1 MRIITGNTV
10 GQFQN
15 PVFTIPVRQM
25 IQKILHRLI
34 NRHMIRIQI
43 ADYVPIPHFHPFIH
57 GIHRDTR
64 QHPLVHR
71 TKIEIKTI
79 PFAIFHFRGQ
89 RIVSKFIT
97 ALHKF
102 VHLHGEK
109 LFGCQTALLAES
121 LGGTVDTFHS
131 FTNQQLVRREPVVRL
146 CPTHRIFF
154 GDTCPKAMLRQTH

>member
-1 MRIITGNTV
+1 
-10 GQFQN
+10 
-15 PVFTIPVRQM
+15 M

-34 NRHMIRIQI
+34 NRHMVGIQI

-57 GIHRDTR
+57 RIHRDTR

-109 LFGCQTALLAES
+109 LFGRQTALLAES

-131 FTNQQLVRREPVVRL
+131 FANQ
-146 CPTHRIFF
+146 
-154 GDTCPKAMLRQTH
+154 

>member
-34 NRHMIRIQI
+34 NRHMVGIQI

-57 GIHRDTR
+57 RIHRDTR

-109 LFGCQTALLAES
+109 LFGRQTALLAES

-131 FTNQQLVRREPVVRL
+131 FANQ
-146 CPTHRIFF
+146 
-154 GDTCPKAMLRQTH
+154 

>member
-1 MRIITGNTV
+1 MGNHIQKPPTEQRRPMRIITGNTV

-34 NRHMIRIQI
+34 NRHMIGIQI

-64 QHPLVHR
+64 QHPLVYR

-102 VHLHGEK
+102 VHLHGEE
-109 LFGCQTALLAES
+109 LFGRQTALLTES

-131 FTNQQLVRREPVVRL
+131 FANQ
-146 CPTHRIFF
+146 
-154 GDTCPKAMLRQTH
+154 

>member
-1 MRIITGNTV
+1 MVVLCANVYYPSLSNGQSCSETIAGTTV
-10 GQFQN
+10 
-15 PVFTIPVRQM
+15 PS
-25 IQKILHRLI
+25 
-34 NRHMIRIQI
+34 
-43 ADYVPIPHFHPFIH
+43 ADYHREHGWPVPKSGLYHPSEADDTKNPPPADKQAHGRNPNSGLRPFPHFHPFIH
-57 GIHRDTR
+57 RIHRDTR

-109 LFGCQTALLAES
+109 LFGRQTALLAES

-131 FTNQQLVRREPVVRL
+131 FANQ
-146 CPTHRIFF
+146 
-154 GDTCPKAMLRQTH
+154 

>member
-1 MRIITGNTV
+1 MCKCFFIHSPPMGNHIQKPPTEQRRPMWIITGNTV

-57 GIHRDTR
+57 RIHRDTR
-64 QHPLVHR
+64 QHPLVYR

-109 LFGCQTALLAES
+109 LFGRQTALLAES

-131 FTNQQLVRREPVVRL
+131 FANQ
-146 CPTHRIFF
+146 
-154 GDTCPKAMLRQTH
+154 